1 MGRVRTK
8 TTKRTARKIIE
19 RNYQTLTLD
28 FHTNK
33 RVRMDGGLGVSPPL
47 PSASAMLLAPRGARA
62 RLDRRR
68 SIIPALGLGMYLI
81 ALLLV
86 GTMLAAALLTR
97 AVRLLPSLHGCV
109 CFCRSSMRSP

>member
-33 RVRMDGGLGVSPPL
+33 RVRSD
-47 PSASAMLLAPRGARA
+47 
-62 RLDRRR
+62 
-68 SIIPALGLGMYLI
+68 
-81 ALLLV
+81 
-86 GTMLAAALLTR
+86 
-97 AVRLLPSLHGCV
+97 
-109 CFCRSSMRSP
+109 

>member
-33 RVRMDGGLGVSPPL
+33 RVRIGDGLGVSPL
-47 PSASAMLLAPRGARA
+47 LVLAPIECSWRGE
-62 RLDRRR
+62 
-68 SIIPALGLGMYLI
+68 M
-81 ALLLV
+81 
-86 GTMLAAALLTR
+86 
-97 AVRLLPSLHGCV
+97 
-109 CFCRSSMRSP
+109 SPPL